1 MEHTGGTGDAQV
13 WRAMAARVLRIVCAF
28 EPGRQ
33 MDDFEI
39 QAWAESM
46 ATKPH
51 IEMTDY
57 EQAVKR
63 IKTVKSER
71 LHISELLSAAQKE
84 WERRT
89 GARSLSA
96 GNRRGNTMPANFWE
110 MVEQAKRIHGT
121 ENAPTGPGAA

>member
-1 MEHTGGTGDAQV
+1 
-13 WRAMAARVLRIVCAF
+13 
-28 EPGRQ
+28 

-46 ATKPH
+46 ATRPH
-51 IEMTDY
+51 IEMIDY
-57 EQAVKR
+57 EAAVKR
-63 IKTVKSER
+63 IKTAKPER

-89 GARSLSA
+89 GARSLPA
-96 GNRRGNTMPANFWE
+96 GNRRGNTMPANFWD

-121 ENAPTGPGAA
+121 GSAPSGPGAA

>member
-1 MEHTGGTGDAQV
+1 
-13 WRAMAARVLRIVCAF
+13 
-28 EPGRQ
+28 

-46 ATKPH
+46 ATRPH
-51 IEMTDY
+51 IEMVDY

-89 GARSLSA
+89 GARALSA

-110 MVEQAKRIHGT
+110 MFEQAKRVHASNDT
-121 ENAPTGPGAA
+121 CRGPGAA

>member
-1 MEHTGGTGDAQV
+1 
-13 WRAMAARVLRIVCAF
+13 
-28 EPGRQ
+28 

-46 ATKPH
+46 QTRPH
-51 IEMTDY
+51 IEVIDY

-71 LHISELLSAAQKE
+71 LHISELLSAAQRE

-89 GARSLSA
+89 GARSLPA
-96 GNRRGNTMPANFWE
+96 RNRRGNTMPANFWD
-110 MVEQAKRIHGT
+110 MVEQAKRLHGT
-121 ENAPTGPGAA
+121 ENAPSGPGAA

>member
-1 MEHTGGTGDAQV
+1 
-13 WRAMAARVLRIVCAF
+13 
-28 EPGRQ
+28 

-39 QAWAESM
+39 QAWAEAM
-46 ATKPH
+46 ATRPH
-51 IEMTDY
+51 VEMADY

-89 GARSLSA
+89 RARALSA
-96 GNRRGNTMPANFWE
+96 GNRHGNTMPANFWD
-110 MVEQAKRIHGT
+110 MVEQAKRAHTAGH
-121 ENAPTGPGAA
+121 AQ